1 MGHLCRL
8 GKSLR
13 IGSQTDPNFA
23 SVATKYEDLGADQ
36 NKKKKNKKKKKKKKK
51 KEKKKKKKKKT
62 RHFNRYDFASSYY
75 DNWPYLYVSEN

>member
-8 GKSLR
+8 GKSLQ

-36 NKKKKNKKKKKKKKK
+36 NKKKKKKKKRKKK
-51 KEKKKKKKKKT
+51 KEKEKEKEEEDET
-62 RHFNRYDFASSYY
+62 
-75 DNWPYLYVSEN
+75 LQ